1 MGMGLRPT
9 RRNPLGARASPPAWC
24 AGVPARPQCVAPPW
38 VRGRPARPQRRTP
51 LGARASRNTP
61 QCTERKL
68 RNPLGARASPPAY
81 SAAPHH
87 RLTEGGFWGSPCV
100 PSSVSGIRMSNLPL
114 LPVWV
119 KGAGG
124 MRGKRRGNAAHRAS
138 RPRTPP
144 LRAIT
149 GARASPPARSV
160 APPWVRGRPARMVRG
175 RPRPQQRCAPS
186 QAYRGE
192 VFGEAP
198 ACHLPFQASG
208 RPTSPFSPCGRRG
221 QGG

>member
-114 LPVWV
+114 LPVWE

-138 RPRTPP
+138 RSRTPP

-149 GARASPPARSV
+149 GARARRHTRSRS
-160 APPWVRGRPARMVRG
+160 AWVRGRPARMVRG
-175 RPRPQQRCAPS
+175 RGAIPVPS
-186 QAYRGE
+186 ERATTHRSAQDA
-192 VFGEAP
+192 
-198 ACHLPFQASG
+198 
-208 RPTSPFSPCGRRG
+208 RR
-221 QGG
+221 

>member
-1 MGMGLRPT
+1 M
-9 RRNPLGARASPPAWC
+9 
-24 AGVPARPQCVAPPW
+24 
-38 VRGRPARPQRRTP
+38 
-51 LGARASRNTP
+51 
-61 QCTERKL
+61 
-68 RNPLGARASPPAY
+68 
-81 SAAPHH
+81 
-87 RLTEGGFWGSPCV
+87 
-100 PSSVSGIRMSNLPL
+100 PSSVSGIRTPNLPL
-114 LPVWV
+114 LPVWE

-186 QAYRGE
+186 QADRGE

-221 QGG
+221 QGGMRGKRRGNAAHRASRSRTPPLRAITGARARRHTRSRSAWVRGRPARMVRGRGAIPVPSERATTHRSAQDARR